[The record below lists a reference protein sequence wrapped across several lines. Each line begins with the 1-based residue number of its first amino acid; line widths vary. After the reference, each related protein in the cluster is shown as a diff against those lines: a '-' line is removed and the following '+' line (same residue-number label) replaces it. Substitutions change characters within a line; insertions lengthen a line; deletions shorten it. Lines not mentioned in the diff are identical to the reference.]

1 MYKKIL
7 VPLDGSEHSLKAL
20 EVAKEIGEKF
30 QSEIYIYSVVQEISA
45 IDPITTSYMITNR
58 VPEGAVEVTKKM
70 LDDAKTKMENYENNV
85 HTDYEIGRPPELILR
100 YADNN
105 DIDLIIMSNRGL
117 GAFSRTFLGSVSNKV
132 INSTDKSVLLVK

>member
-1 MYKKIL
+1 MYKRIL
-7 VPLDGSEHSLKAL
+7 VPIDGSEHSLRAL

-30 QSEIYIYSVVQEISA
+30 ESEIYIYSVVQEISA

-58 VPEGAVEVTKKM
+58 VPQGAVDVTKKI
-70 LDDAKTKMENYENNV
+70 LEDAKTKIENYKNEV

-100 YADNN
+100 YADNKN
-105 DIDLIIMSNRGL
+105 VDLIVMSNRGL

-132 INSTDKSVLLVK
+132 LNSTDKSVLLVK

>member
-1 MYKKIL
+1 MYKRIL
-7 VPLDGSEHSLKAL
+7 VPIDGSEHSLKAL
-20 EVAKEIGEKF
+20 EVAREIGEKF

-58 VPEGAVEVTKKM
+58 VPEGAVEVTKKI
-70 LDDAKTKMENYENNV
+70 LNDAKTKIENYENNV

-100 YADNN
+100 YADKN
-105 DIDLIIMSNRGL
+105 DIDLIVMSNRGL

-132 INSTDKSVLLVK
+132 LNSTEKSVLLVK